1 MSYKARRF
9 WSAVVLLVGLPLYI
23 VVALTVVGWFDRPPV
38 WVELAVY
45 VGLGI
50 LWALPFRRLFR
61 GIGKPDPDAAPD
73 AAAPRSG
80 EPRPPA

>member
-1 MSYKARRF
+1 MSYKARKF

-23 VVALTVVGWFDRPPV
+23 VVALTVVGWFERPPL
-38 WVELAVY
+38 WLELAIY
-45 VGLGI
+45 VGLGF

-61 GIGKPDPDAAPD
+61 GIGKPDPDAPKPEA
-73 AAAPRSG
+73 G